1 LLFTGKVP
9 FFKVSNDYLN
19 IEAKIQTH
27 GNTKLKIADL
37 KGEQSKVDVE
47 GEIVDK
53 GEPRT
58 VNLRAGGT
66 SNVAD
71 CTLRDDSGSI
81 KLSLWGEQINT
92 VDVGD
97 RVRIENGYTRA
108 FRGEVQLSIGR
119 YGKLV
124 KI

>member
-1 LLFTGKVP
+1 M
-9 FFKVSNDYLN
+9 
-19 IEAKIQTH
+19 
-27 GNTKLKIADL
+27 KIADL
-37 KGEQSKVDVE
+37 KGEQSRVDVE

-53 GEPRT
+53 GDIRS

-71 CTLRDDSGSI
+71 CTIRDESGSI
-81 KLSLWGEQINT
+81 KLTLWGDQINT

-97 RVRIENGYTRA
+97 KVRIENGYTKA
-108 FRGEVQLSIGR
+108 FRGEVQLNIGR

-124 KI
+124 KP